1 MDSTIGNSGGIAAA
15 VSAVKLWRQSPT
27 DNPPQFLTID
37 CLNKSVRILYVEA
50 VCYDSR
56 KWRRI
61 ACFDCVLGR
70 CLSV

>member
-1 MDSTIGNSGGIAAA
+1 MDSTIGIAAA
-15 VSAVKLWRQSPT
+15 VSAVKLSWQSPAG
-27 DNPPQFLTID
+27 NPPQLLTID
-37 CLNKSVRILYVEA
+37 CFNKSVRILYVEA

-61 ACFDCVLGR
+61 ACFERLSGR